1 MDLKGVSMSATA
13 ELTATTE
20 VVSAQVNTAAPLGR
34 RNLAIA
40 GGLVLFA
47 FVSLVCFD
55 SFIVHIAWYG
65 VSPAPHMIYQ
75 ADAFLHGRWD
85 LPLGQ
90 NVVDII
96 TSTTGKHYI
105 VYPPMPAIVMMPFVA
120 LWGLGFSDIL
130 FTLVMSSLNLGILYL
145 LLEQVRASGFTK
157 RSARDNVILALFFYF
172 GSINFWMSINGE
184 MWFTAQIM
192 CFSFT
197 LLALLVGFRGHYT
210 LGSVF
215 IGCAFFC
222 RATAIFGFVFL
233 LYLAWQNA
241 GKEHLLERFAKSV
254 WARRPD
260 WSAAPTRRLLG
271 PVIVGVVTILF
282 FIWRNEVVFG
292 NPFETGYDIL
302 IHQRYPVVTTGPFNL
317 SYIPSN
323 IIANFL
329 TFPKITFNGPF
340 DRHPALDMVNGGV
353 AISIFVTTPLFLLL
367 FWRNRKFSMMRAA
380 LWATVGLVVIA
391 VLLFHAAGYYQFGA
405 RYLFDGYPFAFLL
418 LAMDEMA
425 IDWRFI
431 ALGVLGIGV
440 NMLGARQFWT
450 HKVAHLK

>member
-1 MDLKGVSMSATA
+1 MSATV
-13 ELTATTE
+13 ELTAASE
-20 VVSAQVNTAAPLGR
+20 VVSEQAKIAAPLGC

-40 GGLVLFA
+40 GALVVVA
-47 FVSLVCFD
+47 FVSLVSFD
-55 SFIVHIAWYG
+55 RFVLYTRWFD
-65 VSPAPHMIYQ
+65 VSAAPHMIYQ

-90 NVVDII
+90 KVVDII
-96 TSTTGKHYI
+96 TATNGKHYI

-120 LWGLGFSDIL
+120 IWGLGFSDKL
-130 FTLVMSSLNLGILYL
+130 FTIVMSALNLGILYL

-157 RSARDNVILALFFYF
+157 RSARDNIILALFFYF
-172 GSINFWMSINGE
+172 GSINFWMSLKGE

-192 CFSFT
+192 CLSFT
-197 LLALLVGFRGHYT
+197 LLALLVGFRGHFIFA
-210 LGSVF
+210 SVF

-241 GKEHLLERFAKSV
+241 GKEHSLEQFAKSV

-260 WSAAPTRRLLG
+260 WSAVPTRRLLG
-271 PVIVGVVTILF
+271 PVLVGLVTLLLF
-282 FIWRNEVVFG
+282 MLRNAMVFA

-323 IIANFL
+323 IVANFL
-329 TFPKITFNGPF
+329 TFPRVTFSGPF
-340 DRHPALDMVNGGV
+340 DRHHVIDMVGNGV
-353 AISIFVTTPLFLLL
+353 ATSVFVTTPLFLYL
-367 FWRNRKFSMMRAA
+367 FWRNRTFSMMRAA
-380 LWATVGLVVIA
+380 LWVTVGLVVIA

-418 LAMDEMA
+418 LAMAEFKV
-425 IDWRFI
+425 DWRVM
-431 ALGVLGIGV
+431 ALGTLGIAACVLG
-440 NMLGARQFWT
+440 AHQFWT
-450 HKVAHLK
+450 YTVFQF